1 MIRVLFFID
10 RLRLGGIQAL
20 ARDIIVHNDRERMA
34 IDILNLNDGTDY
46 PLTDELRQM
55 GANIYRIDAWLRK
68 PLDFPNY
75 FRKVDEFFEAHHDY
89 DAVHLHSS
97 SKNYYILK
105 CAAKWGIPVRVAH
118 SHNTGFQSHNP
129 AAVLLGNIMKRPLK
143 KYATDWVGCSELACQ
158 WLFGKDSV
166 KSGKAKVILNGID
179 SSKFIFDENVRNEVR
194 GELGLEGKF
203 VVGHVG
209 RFERQK
215 NHEFLLDVFAEIAKR
230 RENAVLV
237 LVGIGSL
244 MDTMKQ
250 KASTLGISDK
260 VLFLGFRDDRNRI
273 MQAMDVFVFPSL
285 YEGLSVVLLE
295 AQASGMPV
303 FVSDSTTKEVSYSP
317 YIHFLSLGYSAP
329 KWSEVILAK
338 GCAQREDMSNRVL
351 ERGFDINVM
360 VDNLFEIYSQRL
372 DKN

>member
-1 MIRVLFFID
+1 MIRVLFFVD

-46 PLTDELRQM
+46 PLTDELRKM
-55 GANIYRIDAWLRK
+55 GANIYRIDAWLRT

-75 FRKVDEFFEAHHDY
+75 FRKVDEFFETHHDY

-244 MDTMKQ
+244 MDAMKQ
-250 KASTLGISDK
+250 KASALGISDK

-317 YIHFLSLGYSAP
+317 YIRFLSLQHYAVE
-329 KWSEVILAK
+329 WADCILSFVS
-338 GCAQREDMSNRVL
+338 GDREDMTTKIREKGLDV
-351 ERGFDINVM
+351 RDM
-360 VDNLFEIYSQRL
+360 VKNLNCIYC
-372 DKN
+372 KN